1 MPDCGGLR
9 VLGMRGGILLYAGC
23 VRSRIR
29 PWPRLV
35 AYVVQ
40 RFAPFTWRP
49 HKDLFFARRVVA
61 APEAI
66 WVPTRHGAVRCFVYH
81 PPGGA
86 PVAGGSDGAR
96 PVHLQIHG
104 GGFTGRYPAQ
114 DEHVATYIASE
125 TGAFVVTIDYDV
137 APQVQFPIA
146 EEQCY
151 DVARWIF
158 ESASVNRWDAARIS
172 VGGMSAGGKLALNV
186 CQLAHAGGLFRPIA
200 LVAAYAVAD
209 VTRSDRTSAKRH
221 ARVSPALQRLT
232 NDTYFADVS
241 RRTEPLASPIFDPTL
256 AAALPATL
264 ILTGEDDTL
273 APEMERLAAVLRA
286 DGADVVSRQFAA
298 TDHGF
303 THAPPIETAREAIVT
318 IGAFLNAAYAAG

>member
-1 MPDCGGLR
+1 MPSRKGSLPGG
-9 VLGMRGGILLYAGC
+9 VQT
-23 VRSRIR
+23 RIR
-29 PWPRLV
+29 PWLWLA

-40 RFAPFTWRP
+40 RFAPLTWHP
-49 HKDLFFARRVVA
+49 HKELFFARRAVA
-61 APEAI
+61 APDAI
-66 WVPTRHGAVRCFVYH
+66 RVPTRHGVVRCFVYR

-86 PVAGGSDGAR
+86 PAAGGTNGVR

-114 DEHVATYIASE
+114 DEHVATYVASE
-125 TGAFVVTIDYDV
+125 VGAFVVTVDYDV
-137 APQVQFPIA
+137 APQVQFPVA

-158 ESASVNRWDAARIS
+158 ENGSISGWDCARIS

-186 CQLAHAGGLFRPIA
+186 CQLAHADGVFRPIA

-209 VTRSDRTSAKRH
+209 VTRSDRTSAKRN
-221 ARVSPALQRLT
+221 ARVSPALQRIT

-241 RRTEPLASPIFDPTL
+241 RRTEPLASPIFDRHL

-273 APEMERLAAVLRA
+273 APEMERLADALRA
-286 DGADVVSRQFAA
+286 GGADVVQRRFAR

-303 THAPPIETAREAIVT
+303 THALPVATAREAIVL
-318 IGAFLNAAYAAG
+318 IGAFLSAAYADG